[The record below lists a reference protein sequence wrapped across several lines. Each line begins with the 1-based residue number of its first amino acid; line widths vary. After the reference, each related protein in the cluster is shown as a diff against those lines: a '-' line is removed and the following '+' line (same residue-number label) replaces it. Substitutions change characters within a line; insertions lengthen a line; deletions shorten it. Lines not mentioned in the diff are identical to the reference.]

1 MAKDNTKSKHGLS
14 EEQIK
19 VINNY
24 KNEIKHIEGTINAV
38 RAKIGMYLGSKHDQG
53 WLNGFREIF
62 QNSIDQVINPE
73 SPCNFVSVLF
83 DERSYKF
90 AIQDNGMGIPFD
102 IIESIYTDG
111 HTGRNLTKT
120 RKGDYSAGTNGIG
133 AKVTNAV
140 SSYFDVMSYRYDGTC
155 MHVRFEKGVLKKK
168 ELVPNKEFLQGTR
181 VECEPDHTVLGDTP
195 LDPGRVYLLVRD
207 TLSLL
212 PIGTKIDYTSIN
224 KRGKIYHELMVN
236 EDGIM
241 TNIIGKSSAML
252 IPPINIYHDT
262 GEMKLEMSF
271 TFDQQDLGGED
282 ITAYANM
289 CPTST
294 EANRNTHVG
303 GVLDGICTWFCNYM
317 NKTFLTD
324 KEKAKIRI
332 MPVDVKAGL
341 KLMISA
347 WALEPIFTGQAKE
360 IFSNVEYKPFAKAVV
375 MAALDEWAK
384 SKPQDL
390 LKSCKFIKDIAN
402 IRIKTDS
409 EKIKVTA
416 KYETS
421 ASSGLPSKY
430 VKPSS
435 KDPKITELFIV
446 EGDSALGTARNA
458 RNEKTQGI
466 FPIRGKILNV
476 FQATP
481 QKIAANVEI
490 ASIIQ
495 ILGAG
500 YGKNFNIDKMRVGKI
515 IFMTDA
521 DHDGAHIA
529 DLLLLVF
536 LKMFPGLVESGR
548 VYKAVPPLY
557 GIPTKNRMQ
566 YFSERVDFVRYMQK
580 EYYKKN
586 IVTDIKG
593 KQIDPSTFSRLLIE
607 NSDYVYDFSTIS
619 ERYKLN
625 PILLE
630 IVLTS
635 YINKESFST
644 LRKRITSEF
653 RFMEN
658 KNIEKRGD
666 TIVIKGLIND
676 RIETLFYNDR
686 FIKDCEPL
694 IEPIRRAMSQKHM
707 EFKINGNKVGLYDL
721 VSTAMNSL
729 GTVNRFKGLGEMNDT
744 QLRESTMS
752 PETRT
757 LIQYTIDDINETM
770 KIIRQYD
777 SNKKMI
783 LQKIGSVDRGD
794 LIGL

>member
-224 KRGKIYHELMVN
+224 KKGKIYHELMVN

-252 IPPINIYHDT
+252 IAPINIYHDT

-271 TFDQQDLGGED
+271 TFDQQDLNGED

-360 IFSNVEYKPFAKAVV
+360 IFSNVEYKPFAKNVV
-375 MAALDEWAK
+375 MTALDEWAK

-390 LKSCKFIKDIAN
+390 LKCCKFIKDIAN
-402 IRIKTDS
+402 IRIRADS

-635 YINKESFST
+635 YIGKESFST

-694 IEPIRRAMSQKHM
+694 IEPIKRAMSQKHM

-783 LQKIGSVDRGD
+783 LQKIGSIDRGD

>member
-1 MAKDNTKSKHGLS
+1 MAKDNAKLKHGLS

-19 VINNY
+19 VIDNY

-38 RAKIGMYLGSKHDQG
+38 RAKIGMYLGSKHEQG

-90 AIQDNGMGIPFD
+90 VIQDNGMGIPFD
-102 IIESIYTDG
+102 MIVSIYTDG
-111 HTGRNLTKT
+111 HTGRNLTKNK
-120 RKGDYSAGTNGIG
+120 KGDYSAGTNGIG

-155 MHVRFEKGVLKKK
+155 MHVRFEKGILKKK
-168 ELVPNKEFLQGTR
+168 ELLPNKEFLQGTR
-181 VECEPDHTVLGDTP
+181 VECEPDNTVLGDTP
-195 LDPGRVYLLVRD
+195 LDPGMVYTLVMD

-224 KRGKIYHELMVN
+224 KKGKVYHELMVN
-236 EDGIM
+236 NDGIM
-241 TNIIGKSSAML
+241 TNIIAKSSAML

-271 TFDQQDLGGED
+271 TFDQQNLSGEN

-341 KLMISA
+341 QVMISA

-360 IFSNVEYKPFAKAVV
+360 IFSNVEFKPFAKSVV
-375 MAALDEWAK
+375 MTALDDWAK
-384 SKPQDL
+384 AKPQEL
-390 LKSCKFIKDIAN
+390 LKCCKFIKDLAN
-402 IRIKTDS
+402 IRVKTDS

-421 ASSGLPSKY
+421 VVSGLPEKY
-430 VKPSS
+430 VKPTS

-446 EGDSALGTARNA
+446 EGDSALGSARNA
-458 RNEKTQGI
+458 RNEKIQGI

-481 QKIAANVEI
+481 QKIAANAEI

-515 IFMTDA
+515 IFMTDE
-521 DHDGAHIA
+521 
-529 DLLLLVF
+529 LCV
-536 LKMFPGLVESGR
+536 
-548 VYKAVPPLY
+548 
-557 GIPTKNRMQ
+557 
-566 YFSERVDFVRYMQK
+566 
-580 EYYKKN
+580 
-586 IVTDIKG
+586 
-593 KQIDPSTFSRLLIE
+593 
-607 NSDYVYDFSTIS
+607 
-619 ERYKLN
+619 
-625 PILLE
+625 
-630 IVLTS
+630 
-635 YINKESFST
+635 
-644 LRKRITSEF
+644 
-653 RFMEN
+653 
-658 KNIEKRGD
+658 
-666 TIVIKGLIND
+666 
-676 RIETLFYNDR
+676 
-686 FIKDCEPL
+686 
-694 IEPIRRAMSQKHM
+694 
-707 EFKINGNKVGLYDL
+707 
-721 VSTAMNSL
+721 
-729 GTVNRFKGLGEMNDT
+729 
-744 QLRESTMS
+744 
-752 PETRT
+752 
-757 LIQYTIDDINETM
+757 
-770 KIIRQYD
+770 
-777 SNKKMI
+777 
-783 LQKIGSVDRGD
+783 
-794 LIGL
+794 

>member
-1 MAKDNTKSKHGLS
+1 MTKDNTKSKHGLS

-252 IPPINIYHDT
+252 IAPINIYRDT

-324 KEKAKIRI
+324 KERAKIRI

-360 IFSNVEYKPFAKAVV
+360 IFSNVEYKPFAKNVV
-375 MAALDEWAK
+375 MEALDQWAK
-384 SKPQDL
+384 SKPNDL

-435 KDPKITELFIV
+435 KDSKITELFIV

-658 KNIEKRGD
+658 NNIEKRGD